1 MGSLTQYRTDPDLTE
16 TFVRSSYDTLLWLQ
30 TKGIRYMPLYRQAFK
45 IEGRKKFWGGLAL
58 ESWGGGPGL
67 VELEQKSAA
76 SRGIEIRYAT
86 RALHLIRSEEHTSE
100 LQSLMRI
107 SYADFCLKK

>member
-45 IEGRKKFWGGLAL
+45 IEGRMKFWGGLAL

-76 SRGIEIRYAT
+76 SRGIEN
-86 RALHLIRSEEHTSE
+86 
-100 LQSLMRI
+100 
-107 SYADFCLKK
+107 SYAHRAATHHTEGGGEAGGVVKQQ